1 MPPVTPDVPAAPG
14 PPALAGPLRAP
25 AEALCG
31 SAELNRRVLEAV
43 PAGVVTVAADGAILQ
58 ANAEALRVL
67 GLTWD
72 AELQEFVGQ
81 YELEVVW
88 EDGSPCPVADYPVTR
103 CLETGAAQPPV
114 TLGVRR
120 PGGRL
125 TWVICTAVPVPSG
138 EDQAAAAVATFLDV
152 TSRKQAEERLRES
165 EERHR
170 LIADLT
176 SDYAYTCTVDEAGKA
191 HMESVTDG
199 FYRVTGYTVGE
210 VDAMGWE
217 RFLHPR
223 DYPAARRR
231 MAGVLA
237 GRPDSYEVRI
247 ITRGRRVRWVR
258 YLMHPVWDDAAGRVV
273 RVIGAVQD
281 ITAQKRAER
290 KLRECAGRLQ
300 TLSHRLLEVQEQER
314 RHLSRELHDEV
325 GQALTGLKLAL
336 EMSARLPP
344 AEVQASLGEA
354 QRQLRELTA
363 RVRDLSFLLRPTML
377 DDLGLLP
384 ALLWL
389 VERHAAK
396 TGLRVQF
403 EHAGLERRLPPG
415 AETAAYRIAQEALT
429 NVVRHART
437 KEARLRVWFDGGLL
451 RVQVEDCGVG
461 FDYEAARAAGASN
474 GLSGMRERA
483 GLLGGRLAV
492 ETRPGFGTRLT
503 AELPTHCNEEG
514 RPHDVDTIA
523 GR

>member
-1 MPPVTPDVPAAPG
+1 MQPDTPDVLPPLGRRAFTG
-14 PPALAGPLRAP
+14 PVRAP
-25 AEALCG
+25 AEAPCA
-31 SAELNRRVLEAV
+31 SEELNRRILEAV
-43 PAGVVTVAADGAILQ
+43 PGGVVTVAADGSILQ
-58 ANAEALRVL
+58 ANAEAVRVL
-67 GLTWD
+67 GLCWD
-72 AELQEFVGQ
+72 AGAQEYVGQ
-81 YELEVVW
+81 FAFDAFW

-103 CLETGAAQPPV
+103 CLRSGAPQPAV
-114 TLGVRR
+114 TLAVLG

-125 TWVICTAVPVPSG
+125 TWVVCTAVPVAAG
-138 EDQAAAAVATFLDV
+138 GGRAAAVATFFDI

-176 SDYAYTCTVDEAGKA
+176 SDYAYTCTVDEAGEA

-199 FYRVTGYTVGE
+199 FFRVTGYTVAE
-210 VDAMGWE
+210 VEAMGWE
-217 RFLHPR
+217 RFVHPK
-223 DYPAARRR
+223 DYAAARRR

-237 GRPDSYEVRI
+237 GRPDAYELRI

-258 YLMHPVWDDAAGRVV
+258 YLMHPIWDEAHGRVV
-273 RVIGAVQD
+273 RLIGAVQD
-281 ITAQKRAER
+281 ITCRKRAER
-290 KLRECAGRLQ
+290 KLREYAARLQ

-314 RHLSRELHDEV
+314 RHIARELHDEI

-344 AEVQASLGEA
+344 HQVQASLEEA
-354 QRQLRELTA
+354 QRQLRELTG

-396 TGLRVQF
+396 TGLQVQF
-403 EHAGLERRLPPG
+403 EHAGLEGRLPPG

-429 NVVRHART
+429 NVVRHSRT
-437 KEARLRVWFDGGLL
+437 REARLRVWHDGGLL
-451 RVQVEDCGVG
+451 HVQVEDAGVG
-461 FDYEAARAAGASN
+461 FDYEPALAAGSSN
-474 GLSGMRERA
+474 GLSGMHERA
-483 GLLGGRLAV
+483 GLLGGRVAV
-492 ETRPGFGTRLT
+492 ETGPGAGTRLT
-503 AELPTHCNEEG
+503 AELPVRFNEEG
-514 RPHDVDTIA
+514 RPDGVDAVT

>member
-1 MPPVTPDVPAAPG
+1 MQPNTPDVLPAPG
-14 PPALAGPLRAP
+14 PGAFAGPLRAP
-25 AEALCG
+25 TEALCQ
-31 SAELNRRVLEAV
+31 SEELNRRILEAV

-72 AELQEFVGQ
+72 EPLQEYVGQ
-81 YELEVVW
+81 FELEIVW

-103 CLETGAAQPPV
+103 CLQTGDAQPPV

-120 PGGRL
+120 PGGGL
-125 TWVICTAVPVPSG
+125 AWVVCTAVPVSAG
-138 EDQAAAAVATFLDV
+138 DDRAAGAVATFLDI
-152 TSRKQAEERLRES
+152 TPRKAAEGRLRES

-176 SDYAYTCTVDEAGKA
+176 SDYAYTCTVDEAGEA
-191 HMESVTDG
+191 HMESATDG
-199 FYRVTGYTVGE
+199 FARVTGYTVAE
-210 VDAMGWE
+210 VEALGWE
-217 RFLHPR
+217 RFIHPK

-237 GRPDSYEVRI
+237 GKADAYELRI

-258 YLMHPVWDDAAGRVV
+258 YLMHPVWDRARGRVV
-273 RVIGAVQD
+273 RLIGAVQD
-281 ITAQKRAER
+281 ITGRKRAER
-290 KLRECAGRLQ
+290 KLREYAARLQ

-314 RHLSRELHDEV
+314 RHLSRELHDEI

-336 EMSARLPP
+336 EMSARLP
-344 AEVQASLGEA
+344 AGEVRASLDEA
-354 QRQLRELTA
+354 QRQLRELTG

-384 ALLWL
+384 ALCWL

-396 TGLRVQF
+396 TGLRVHF

-415 AETAAYRIAQEALT
+415 VETAAYRIAQEALT
-429 NVVRHART
+429 NVARHARVN
-437 KEARLRVWFDGGLL
+437 EARLRVWFDGGLL
-451 RVQVEDCGVG
+451 RVQVEDQGRG
-461 FDYEAARAAGASN
+461 FDYEAALAAGASN
-474 GLSGMRERA
+474 GLSGMHERA
-483 GLLGGRLAV
+483 GLLNGRLAV
-492 ETRPGFGTRLT
+492 ETSPGAGTRLT
-503 AELPTHCNEEG
+503 AELPARINEEG
-514 RPHDVDTIA
+514 RPDDMDASA

>member
-1 MPPVTPDVPAAPG
+1 MQPDPPDVLAAPG
-14 PPALAGPLRAP
+14 PPALQGPHRAP
-25 AEALCG
+25 AEALCP
-31 SAELNRRVLEAV
+31 SEELNRRILEAV
-43 PAGVVTVAADGAILQ
+43 PGGVVTVAADGSILQ

-72 AELQEFVGQ
+72 AQYQEYVGQ
-81 YELEVVW
+81 FDLEIVW

-103 CLETGAAQPPV
+103 CLQSGEAQPPV

-125 TWVICTAVPVPSG
+125 TWVVCTAVPVAAG
-138 EDQAAAAVATFLDV
+138 DDRAAAAVATFLDI
-152 TSRKQAEERLRES
+152 TSRKDAEARLRES

-176 SDYAYTCTVDEAGKA
+176 SDYAYTCTVDEAGEA

-199 FYRVTGYTVGE
+199 FYRVTGYTIAE
-210 VDAMGWE
+210 VEAMGWQ
-217 RFLHPR
+217 RFIHPR
-223 DYPAARRR
+223 DYPAARSR
-231 MAGVLA
+231 MAEVLA
-237 GRPDSYEVRI
+237 GRSGSSELRI

-258 YLMHPVWDDAAGRVV
+258 YLMHPIRDEAGGRVV
-273 RVIGAVQD
+273 RLIGAVQD
-281 ITAQKRAER
+281 ITCRKRAER
-290 KLRECAGRLQ
+290 KLREYAARLQ

-314 RHLSRELHDEV
+314 RHLARELHDEI

-344 AEVQASLGEA
+344 EEVRESLAEAH
-354 QRQLRELTA
+354 RQLRELTG

-384 ALLWL
+384 ALWWL

-396 TGLRVQF
+396 TGLRVEF

-415 AETAAYRIAQEALT
+415 VETAAYRIAQEALT

-437 KEARLRVWFDGGLL
+437 REARLRVWLDGGLL
-451 RVQVEDCGVG
+451 RVQVEDRGAG
-461 FDYEAARAAGASN
+461 FDYEEALAACASN
-474 GLSGMRERA
+474 GLSGMHERA
-483 GLLGGRLAV
+483 GLLGGRLTV
-492 ETRPGFGTRLT
+492 ETSPGAGTRLT
-503 AELPTHCNEEG
+503 AELPARFNEEG
-514 RPHDVDTIA
+514 RPDDVDAVT

>member
-1 MPPVTPDVPAAPG
+1 MQPNTPDVLPPSG
-14 PPALAGPLRAP
+14 PRALTGPVRAP
-25 AEALCG
+25 AEALCQ
-31 SAELNRRVLEAV
+31 SEELNRRILEAV
-43 PAGVVTVAADGAILQ
+43 PGGVVTVAADGTILQ
-58 ANAEALRVL
+58 ANAEALCVL

-72 AELQEFVGQ
+72 AQLQEYVGQ
-81 YELEVVW
+81 YELETVW
-88 EDGSPCPVADYPVTR
+88 EDGSLCALADYPVTR
-103 CLETGAAQPPV
+103 CLQSGEPQPAV

-125 TWVICTAVPVPSG
+125 TWVVCTAVPVPAG
-138 EDQAAAAVATFLDV
+138 DDRAAAAVATFLDV
-152 TSRKQAEERLRES
+152 TSRKEAEGRLRES

-176 SDYAYTCTVDEAGKA
+176 SDYAYTCTVDEAGEA

-210 VDAMGWE
+210 VEAMGWE
-217 RFLHPR
+217 RFIHPR
-223 DYPAARRR
+223 DFAGARRR

-237 GRPDSYEVRI
+237 GRPDAYELRI
-247 ITRGRRVRWVR
+247 VTRGRRVRWVR
-258 YLMHPVWDDAAGRVV
+258 YLMHPVWDEARGRVV
-273 RVIGAVQD
+273 RLLGAVQD
-281 ITAQKRAER
+281 ITGRKRAER
-290 KLRECAGRLQ
+290 KLREYAARLQ

-314 RHLSRELHDEV
+314 RHLARELHDEI

-344 AEVQASLGEA
+344 AEVLASLDEA
-354 QRQLRELTA
+354 QRQLRELTG

-396 TGLRVQF
+396 TGLRVDF

-415 AETAAYRIAQEALT
+415 VETAAYRIAQEALT

-437 KEARLRVWFDGGLL
+437 REARLRVWLDGGLV
-451 RVQVEDCGVG
+451 RVQVEDRGVG
-461 FDYEAARAAGASN
+461 FDYEAALAAGASN
-474 GLSGMRERA
+474 GLSGMHERA
-483 GLLGGRLAV
+483 GLLGGRVAL
-492 ETRPGFGTRLT
+492 ETRPGAGTRLT
-503 AELPTHCNEEG
+503 AELPARCNEEG
-514 RPHDVDTIA
+514 RPDDVDAVA